1 MNCLKYLVEDTY
13 NKIQDFFIYIYNRDI
28 CCIPNIIR
36 CNACVCLECIFIF
49 NFIYLFYVMVMESE
63 IMFSS
68 FEKVDATRLAT
79 RVL

>member
-13 NKIQDFFIYIYNRDI
+13 NKIQDFFIYII
-28 CCIPNIIR
+28 
-36 CNACVCLECIFIF
+36 E
-49 NFIYLFYVMVMESE
+49 IYVAYLTLYVVTRVFVLNVFLFSTSYTYFMVMESE